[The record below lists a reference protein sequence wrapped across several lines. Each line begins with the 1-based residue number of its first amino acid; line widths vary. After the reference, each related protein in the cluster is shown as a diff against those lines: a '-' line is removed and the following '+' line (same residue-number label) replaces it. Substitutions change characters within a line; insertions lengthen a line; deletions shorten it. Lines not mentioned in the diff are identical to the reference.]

1 MRQRGT
7 TLLEVLVAITLLTLV
22 FLLVSQDMIAT
33 SAAQSDAASSTV
45 AVGEGN
51 YLLSQMQNDSNFW
64 SEVNPAPSMTPGSG
78 FNDCGTPVPSY
89 NDSYTK
95 PAPGA
100 TDGNAWHVPGNEIQC
115 HGSTNSL
122 AYMWSASIRGSDT
135 HAADITVW
143 VNSGEGVYEVHG
155 MKKDDPQPLVAASPP
170 LLPTPKPT
178 ITPTPA
184 PSAPTTPTPPPT
196 PKPSPTA
203 TAKPTPKPS
212 ATPKPSPTP
221 TAKPTPTPQPTIGQ

>member
-64 SEVNPAPSMTPGSG
+64 SEVNPAPSMTPGNG
-78 FNDCGTPVPSY
+78 FNDCGTPVPAYSDTY
-89 NDSYTK
+89 AK

-100 TDGNAWHVPGNEIQC
+100 TDGNAWHQPGNEIQC

-143 VNSGEGVYEVHG
+143 VNSGDGVYEVHG
-155 MKKDDPQPLVAASPP
+155 MKKDDPQPIVVPTAPTLPTPTPTATPTVKPSAPP
-170 LLPTPKPT
+170 TPTPKPT
-178 ITPTPA
+178 VKPSPTPKPSPTVA
-184 PSAPTTPTPPPT
+184 PSPT

-203 TAKPTPKPS
+203 TAKPTP
-212 ATPKPSPTP
+212 
-221 TAKPTPTPQPTIGQ
+221 TPQPTIGQ